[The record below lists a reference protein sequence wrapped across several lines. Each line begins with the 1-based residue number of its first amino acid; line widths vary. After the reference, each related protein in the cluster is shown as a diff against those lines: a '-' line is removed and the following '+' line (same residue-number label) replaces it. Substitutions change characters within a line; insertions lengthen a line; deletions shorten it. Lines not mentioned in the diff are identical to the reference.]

1 MQFFFLEKNIAGKGK
16 GNKKC
21 SNSTDDG
28 ANCCHRCIHKISRT
42 ISENTHPPLDCL
54 IRIELHLVHK
64 IHDFPVIV
72 RKFPYPALHLRNKI
86 CNTVHQKSIDG
97 IRTIAEKTEQLDQAR
112 VKVVDVVQ
120 NLTAIAEENAAGTEE
135 TSASAAEVGNTMTQM
150 ADEAK
155 HLSDIANKMEENVNV
170 FVVDET

>member
-72 RKFPYPALHLRNKI
+72 CKFPYPTLHLRNKF
-86 CNTVHQKSIDG
+86 CNTVHQTSNCCRKLRNQTEHDKHDHPHYQYD
-97 IRTIAEKTEQLDQAR
+97 RKKKTDRSCKLFCR
-112 VKVVDVVQ
+112 
-120 NLTAIAEENAAGTEE
+120 LT
-135 TSASAAEVGNTMTQM
+135 SFLFC
-150 ADEAK
+150 
-155 HLSDIANKMEENVNV
+155 LSK
-170 FVVDET
+170 

>member
-1 MQFFFLEKNIAGKGK
+1 MIGRQDEYVANTEESFREVN
-16 GNKKC
+16 
-21 SNSTDDG
+21 DG
-28 ANCCHRCIHKISRT
+28 I
-42 ISENTHPPLDCL
+42 
-54 IRIELHLVHK
+54 
-64 IHDFPVIV
+64 
-72 RKFPYPALHLRNKI
+72 
-86 CNTVHQKSIDG
+86 QKSIDG
-97 IRTIAEKTEQLDQAR
+97 IRTITEKTEQLDQAR

-150 ADEAK
+150 AEEAK